1 MSLQSCIRL
10 VQFLFRIFKHVSE
23 HRTGREVMPTKC
35 IQRRCGLLIHTGTRS
50 YSGASHLI
58 CIPSFRPN
66 SVTFFTGCERGELLR
81 DDVSDVPTVL
91 HHSGLLQ
98 LPHADVHRICLV
110 RDELYKN
117 RSSRKIHSR
126 RLFSKRIWL
135 PEDLFSYWEPV
146 FREDLFLYHCL
157 QSARAS
163 HSGSA
168 PTPRARSRGPGA
180 DRQSLRSWRKCERV
194 PSRQSF

>member
-1 MSLQSCIRL
+1 MPLQSCIRL

-98 LPHADVHRICLV
+98 LPHEDVHRFRPVRVLV
-110 RDELYKN
+110 HRLRIGRLPDELGAET
-117 RSSRKIHSR
+117 RKRTVKVWEVEGNVSA
-126 RLFSKRIWL
+126 FSGALVEGLKEVFIK
-135 PEDLFSYWEPV
+135 DL
-146 FREDLFLYHCL
+146 
-157 QSARAS
+157 
-163 HSGSA
+163 
-168 PTPRARSRGPGA
+168 
-180 DRQSLRSWRKCERV
+180 K
-194 PSRQSF
+194 